1 MKIKTLKR
9 MMIGRA
15 IAQKYEVVSVSSKEG
30 QALISKGAAVE
41 VAAPHVDVAKAETPK
56 AKAAVKNDTKDKAD

>member
-9 MMIGRA
+9 MMNGRT

-30 QALISKGAAVE
+30 QALISKGYAVE
-41 VAAPHVDVAKAETPK
+41 VDAPHVEVAKVEAEKTKVSKPTE
-56 AKAAVKNDTKDKAD
+56 AKDKAD